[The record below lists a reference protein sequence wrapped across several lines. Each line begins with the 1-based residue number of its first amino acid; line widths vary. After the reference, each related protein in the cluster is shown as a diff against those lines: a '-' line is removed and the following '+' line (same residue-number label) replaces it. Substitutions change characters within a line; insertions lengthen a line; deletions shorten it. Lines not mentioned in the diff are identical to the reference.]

1 MTTRSIRK
9 AIFTALSLSFGALGL
24 ATFGAG
30 SAPAGDG
37 GTSEFCY
44 DYNCPRPHFS
54 VLRKAAG
61 TASAGERYR
70 STRPAAP
77 HDQTSR
83 SNGKQVGENCCVI
96 IGIDRHRS
104 VVMGQ
109 DRASGRKF
117 QFVVR
122 NRRLLGALR
131 PGQTVSV
138 NFTDMEV
145 LMSPPCGDKACQIV
159 LIARSSP
166 NLATQE

>member
-1 MTTRSIRK
+1 MSTRGIRK
-9 AIFTALSLSFGALGL
+9 AVFTALSLSFGALGL

-44 DYNCPRPHFS
+44 DYNCPKPHFS
-54 VLRKAAG
+54 VLHQRSRKALHVDRG
-61 TASAGERYR
+61 QPV
-70 STRPAAP
+70 RPATRF
-77 HDQTSR
+77 DQTER
-83 SNGKQVGENCCVI
+83 KEVGENCCVI

-122 NRRLLGALR
+122 NRWLLGALR

-138 NFTDMEV
+138 NFTNMEV
-145 LMSPPCGDKACQIV
+145 LISPPCGDKACQIV

-166 NLATQE
+166 DLATQE